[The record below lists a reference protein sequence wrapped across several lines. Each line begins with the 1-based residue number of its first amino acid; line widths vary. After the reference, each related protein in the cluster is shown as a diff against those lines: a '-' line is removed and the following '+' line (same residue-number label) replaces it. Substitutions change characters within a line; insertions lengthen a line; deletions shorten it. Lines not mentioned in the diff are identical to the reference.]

1 MSLKTI
7 GGVAVENPIWL
18 APLAG
23 VTTPSLRLFHRELGA
38 GLVHT
43 EMVSA
48 LGLIHGGE
56 KTRRYLDFFEEE
68 RPVVLQLFGPS
79 PETLYEG
86 AQIAI
91 LSHRYEAIQI
101 NMACPM
107 PKVTK
112 KGSGSKMLEDPD
124 GAACVVRDLK
134 QLGLPIWVKIRL
146 LPHTH
151 AMATEAFCGKMLEA
165 GVDLIF
171 IHGRTPAQRYEG
183 LANREGV
190 CNIAKTFPGY
200 IVGSGDYYK
209 PQDALEMLDNGCVAV
224 IAARGIL
231 RDVLLIPK
239 TLHFLGYPVDPAF
252 LESDR
257 QQQIQLVVKM
267 ADRAVSCEG
276 EQLALV
282 LVRRMLGGMLKGFQG
297 ASALRQSCSTIKN
310 WPEMKE
316 ALLASIQSS
325 DV

>member
-1 MSLKTI
+1 MSLRII

-48 LGLIHGGE
+48 LGLIYGGA
-56 KTRRYLDFFEEE
+56 KTRSYLDFSEEE
-68 RPVVLQLFGPS
+68 RPIVLQLFGPS

-86 AQIAI
+86 AQIATS
-91 LSHRYEAIQI
+91 SHRYEAIQI

-112 KGSGSKMLEDPD
+112 KGSGSKMLDDPD
-124 GAACVVRDLK
+124 GAARVVRELK
-134 QLGLPIWVKIRL
+134 RLGLPVWVKIRL
-146 LPHTH
+146 LPYTH
-151 AMATEAFCGKMLEA
+151 PMTTESFCEKMLEA

-183 LANREGV
+183 VANRERV
-190 CNIAKTFPGY
+190 CQIAKSFPGV

-209 PQDALEMLDNGCVAV
+209 PQDAIEMLDHGCIAV

-239 TLHFLGYPVDPAF
+239 TLYALGYSVDTSL
-252 LESDR
+252 LESDMQR
-257 QQQIQLVVKM
+257 QIQLVVKM
-267 ADRAVSCEG
+267 ADRAVLCEG
-276 EQLALV
+276 EHLALI

-297 ASALRQSCSTIKN
+297 AAALRQSCSTIKN
-310 WPEMKE
+310 WPEMRE
-316 ALLASIQSS
+316 MLLLSAN
-325 DV
+325 